1 MVARGNHS
9 VIQVLIKWIELQ
21 RFAAAPAWRQP
32 TPKGGGDIKTQD
44 MPDADQVIA
53 DAGPSTRKELEDMSS
68 SKQPNGLVCELAAK
82 NGLCR
87 RCELAG

>member
-1 MVARGNHS
+1 
-9 VIQVLIKWIELQ
+9 
-21 RFAAAPAWRQP
+21 
-32 TPKGGGDIKTQD
+32 

-68 SKQPNGLVCELAAK
+68 SKQPNGLVCALAAK